1 MRRLFGPSCAL
12 LTLPYKGKGKRKK
25 NNKLFYPTNKLPL
38 PLYRK
43 RFIRGCGSQAVTAS
57 LRGDLGLWGFLQ
69 LTLDLVPDSGVRSLP
84 LSSRNFLSTWFNT
97 VRKVT
102 ATPLF
107 IRLHTLKKKHFHI
120 RLLLPATIFFFFR
133 IEKYLHS
140 ANDLNFHLTGLR
152 RIIHLKHRRLIYAA
166 KQHVQRKA
174 SL

>member
-1 MRRLFGPSCAL
+1 MMRRLFGPSCAL
-12 LTLPYKGKGKRKK
+12 LTSPYKGKGKRKK

-43 RFIRGCGSQAVTAS
+43 RFIRGCGSQAVIAS
-57 LRGDLGLWGFLQ
+57 LRVDLGLWGFLQ

-107 IRLHTLKKKHFHI
+107 IKAPHPKKKT
-120 RLLLPATIFFFFR
+120 LSYSPPSSCYNFFFF
-133 IEKYLHS
+133 
-140 ANDLNFHLTGLR
+140 A
-152 RIIHLKHRRLIYAA
+152 
-166 KQHVQRKA
+166 
-174 SL
+174 